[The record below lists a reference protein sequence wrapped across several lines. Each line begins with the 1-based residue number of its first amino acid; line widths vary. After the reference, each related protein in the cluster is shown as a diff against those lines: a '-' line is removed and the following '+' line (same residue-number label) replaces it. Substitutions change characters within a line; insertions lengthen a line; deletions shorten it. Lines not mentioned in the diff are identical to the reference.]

1 MRVIAEDVSMFYDD
15 AGKKIEVL
23 RNINFEVREGESV
36 AIIGESG
43 VGKTTFLNLIGG
55 LERPTAGEITIGETR
70 LTRDFR
76 SNSGL
81 ALFRGRNIGF
91 IFQFFQLLAEFDAT
105 ENVAMPLV
113 LQGFGRKR
121 AAMIAEQYLSKVGL
135 ASRLTHRP
143 SMLSGGEQQRV
154 AIARALVGKPGL
166 ILADEPTGNLD
177 QNTGL
182 SISKLLLELKAQENS
197 TLVVVT
203 HSRELA
209 AMMDR
214 TLELTTAG
222 LVPVIKQ

>member
-1 MRVIAEDVSMFYDD
+1 MRVIANNVAMSYAD

-23 RNINFEVREGESV
+23 RNINLEVREGESV

-43 VGKTTFLNLIGG
+43 VGKTTLLNLIGG
-55 LERPTAGEITIGETR
+55 LERPTAGDISIGETS

-81 ALFRGRNIGF
+81 ALFRGKNIGF

-113 LQGFGRKR
+113 LQGLGKKR
-121 AAMIAEQYLSKVGL
+121 AAFIAEQYLTKVGL
-135 ASRLTHRP
+135 SNRLTHRP

-214 TLELTTAG
+214 ILELTISG
-222 LVPVIKQ
+222 LVPVTKQ